1 MSHST
6 IAVRGAGEA
15 AARRVDEPWGSLT
28 WLANSE
34 LGGARLTL
42 GRVVIKQGESNPRHS
57 HANCQEVLYLLCG
70 RLEHQVGEQWVTL
83 NAGDTLVVE
92 AGVAHCARSVG
103 EQDAEM
109 IVAYDSGRREFRP
122 EPLV

>member
-103 EQDAEM
+103 EPAAAM
-109 IVAYDSGRREFRP
+109 MPACV
-122 EPLV
+122 